1 MKKFLAFLLAAIMLC
16 TVISVSAAEEFKPN
30 SLPGQHEYS
39 ILATLTPPA
48 IDGTVNDGE
57 YGDAIVTYNY
67 NDGLT
72 RNGEVGNL
80 SQEEMADFVAS
91 DWTLYMTYDNEYVYF
106 ACTYVDTDFDT
117 KAGSAGYGI
126 WDGDSLEI
134 DFLKYTEDWEEYD
147 IYDKSRVI
155 IGMSKDGDYWAGWA
169 NTGVP
174 SYIPSPPHYP
184 KGELNGEKDC
194 YVVTRDGDNF
204 TYELKLTWEEVV
216 GSDRPVDHIYF
227 YVQLATDSVEYND
240 RVGHGAQFWWRNV
253 VPFTED
259 EVDAIEEAINDELD
273 VQYAFP
279 ILHFDG
285 REILPE
291 LPETTAPETTE
302 EPTTEE
308 PTTEVPTTE
317 VPTTEELTTE
327 APKVEATTAPVT
339 EEPEAEA
346 TTKAPETE
354 APTTEAKTEASKND
368 AAANTS
374 GCGST
379 VGVAGIALVAALG
392 TCTVF
397 VSKKNRDE

>member
-72 RNGEVGNL
+72 RNGEVGDL

-117 KAGSAGYGI
+117 QAGSAGYGI

-147 IYDKSRVI
+147 VYDKSRVI
-155 IGMSKDGDYWAGWA
+155 IGMSKDSDYWAGWA

-184 KGELNGEKDC
+184 QGELNGEKDC

-253 VPFTED
+253 VPFTRD
-259 EVDAIEEAINDELD
+259 EVNEIEDAIEDELD

-279 ILHFDG
+279 ILHFEG

-291 LPETTAPETTE
+291 LPETTVPETTE
-302 EPTTEE
+302 EPTPEE
-308 PTTEVPTTE
+308 L
-317 VPTTEELTTE
+317 TTEELTTE
-327 APKVEATTAPVT
+327 APETEATTAPVT
-339 EEPEAEA
+339 EDPA
-346 TTKAPETE
+346 TEAPETE
-354 APTTEAKTEASKND
+354 APATTAP
-368 AAANTS
+368 NTDPVPEPAS

-379 VGVAGIALVAALG
+379 VAMAGIALVAALG

-397 VSKKNRDE
+397 VAKKHDE